1 MQILLGTLAYL
12 VVTFPLAFFWHMKVF
27 RTKYMAWG
35 YFGEDAK
42 IIFGFLSTVL
52 QGLVLT
58 YGYSVLALEH
68 SSLTVGVEYALITGL
83 FLWSTHVLAAIAKN
97 SKLRHL
103 EFVTMETV
111 YLAIQFVVYGVLLSL
126 IF

>member
-1 MQILLGTLAYL
+1 MDILLGTLAYL
-12 VVTFPLAFFWHMKVF
+12 VVTFPLAFFWHMKIF

-42 IIFGFLSTVL
+42 IIFGFLSMVL
-52 QGLVLT
+52 QGLMLS

-68 SSLTVGVEYALITGL
+68 SSMTVGVKYALIMGL
-83 FLWSTHVLAAIAKN
+83 FLWSTHVLAAISKN
-97 SKLRHL
+97 SKLRHF
-103 EFVTMETV
+103 EFVMMETI
-111 YLAIQFVVYGVLLSL
+111 YLAIQFVAYGILISL